1 MDQVFEDELSFND
14 YIQKER
20 KIAVEKA
27 TPEIE
32 KAAVEKA
39 TPEIEKA
46 AVEKATPG
54 IEKAAVEKATP
65 GIEKA
70 AVEKMIIDLFTDHLI
85 TIEAAAS
92 KLNLTVPEFD
102 EMLKKSA

>member
-32 KAAVEKA
+32 KAAVEK
-39 TPEIEKA
+39 
-46 AVEKATPG
+46 
-54 IEKAAVEKATP
+54 
-65 GIEKA
+65 
-70 AVEKMIIDLFTDHLI
+70 MIIDLFTDHLI

-92 KLNLTVPEFD
+92 KLNVTVPEFE

>member
-27 TPEIE
+27 TPE
-32 KAAVEKA
+32 
-39 TPEIEKA
+39 
-46 AVEKATPG
+46 

-92 KLNLTVPEFD
+92 KLNVTVPEFE

>member
-27 TPEIE
+27 TPE
-32 KAAVEKA
+32 
-39 TPEIEKA
+39 
-46 AVEKATPG
+46 

-92 KLNLTVPEFD
+92 KLNVTVPAFE